1 MDQRRVDNI
10 LDSGTIH
17 LKIRSFVYLKA
28 VNVKKKPNWWF
39 ITHDEKTNPPI
50 N

>member
-28 VNVKKKPNWWF
+28 VNVKKNQTGGSLHTMKKQ
-39 ITHDEKTNPPI
+39 ILL
-50 N
+50 